1 MWCTCITA
9 TCVWF
14 HGKSCKIVW
23 YDTMSSG
30 LIRYGIF
37 CIWCGMVCGI
47 RVTIQPSPLCVW
59 HDMVMY
65 WYASLPGSCLDVLRT
80 CSEPWHP
87 IRLSWR
93 WRTWDKLCRRTHWS
107 GLSTDDLHNRR
118 SHFSSYNYVWYK
130 LKMCVT
136 SHMILASL
144 LFTNSHYFF
153 DPTLLWR
160 VLYFMDGPLHVVKRF
175 ARRSSL
181 ESVSVEDELVSKETS
196 MFLTAYGHIHVFQS
210 TNVISVTHTWKQKT
224 FHAILI
230 YSYMHLQATIYLFY

>member
-1 MWCTCITA
+1 
-9 TCVWF
+9 
-14 HGKSCKIVW
+14 
-23 YDTMSSG
+23 
-30 LIRYGIF
+30 
-37 CIWCGMVCGI
+37 
-47 RVTIQPSPLCVW
+47 
-59 HDMVMY
+59 
-65 WYASLPGSCLDVLRT
+65 
-80 CSEPWHP
+80 
-87 IRLSWR
+87 
-93 WRTWDKLCRRTHWS
+93 
-107 GLSTDDLHNRR
+107 
-118 SHFSSYNYVWYK
+118 
-130 LKMCVT
+130 
-136 SHMILASL
+136 MILASL

-230 YSYMHLQATIYLFY
+230 YSYMHSQATIYLFY